1 MIPAITNLFNN
12 SPTVK
17 RALGNILG
25 SENKVPYVL
34 GAQVALRFPGALC
47 LPGTFEPVAF
57 WKTGW

>member
-1 MIPAITNLFNN
+1 
-12 SPTVK
+12 
-17 RALGNILG
+17 
-25 SENKVPYVL
+25 VL